1 MTKPEKLWAWL
12 LQEEKNKGL
21 INDFYFEQVTLYLS
35 DPQKGVKRVSFTPDF
50 FVIMADG
57 TVRIDEV
64 KGGFIRED
72 ADMKFKI
79 AASRFPWVWWRM
91 VQYKKRG
98 KTTGFETIRELG
110 RIHGHSALINGG
122 KA

>member
-21 INDFYFEQVTLYLS
+21 INDFYFEQVTFYLS
-35 DPQKGVKRVSFTPDF
+35 DPQRGVKRVSYTPDF

-79 AASRFPWVWWRM
+79 AASRFPWVHWRM

-110 RIHGHSALINGG
+110 RTGG